1 MWRRNL
7 DFAAINDIHSIKRQ
21 MDSGGNDAIAALH
34 ALKAMHDAGVVVD
47 LRRMSSLTHGFAS
60 NWPLGGASASAMA
73 EIISALRAH
82 LCYL

>member
-1 MWRRNL
+1 MRE
-7 DFAAINDIHSIKRQ
+7 
-21 MDSGGNDAIAALH
+21 
-34 ALKAMHDAGVVVD
+34 AGVVVD

-82 LCYL
+82 LCYP